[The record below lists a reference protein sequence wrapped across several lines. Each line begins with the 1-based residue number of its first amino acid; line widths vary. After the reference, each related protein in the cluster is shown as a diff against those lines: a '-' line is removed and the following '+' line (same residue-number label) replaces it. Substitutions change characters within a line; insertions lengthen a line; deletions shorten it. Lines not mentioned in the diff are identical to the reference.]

1 MSQKKNSSWR
11 TFGMIAVIFA
21 VILCYGIA
29 LALFGMTL
37 VNPWWIVA
45 LSIVFAGIS
54 VFFFRNKKNWSVLTG
69 TSSVTINVLCHLVTA
84 TGLFMAL
91 ILGVNYFCRDTSR
104 TVTVRAEIVRV
115 YSETR
120 YRSKR
125 VARNRYTRG
134 EPYKVYFM
142 DARLPDGR
150 ECKRSI
156 SIQRYNRYAWNS
168 HRNKPDSVDLHLSS
182 GALGM
187 EILER

>member
-1 MSQKKNSSWR
+1 
-11 TFGMIAVIFA
+11 MISVIFA

-91 ILGVNYFCRDTSR
+91 ILGRARVQTVNFNT
-104 TVTVRAEIVRV
+104 A
-115 YSETR
+115 
-120 YRSKR
+120 
-125 VARNRYTRG
+125 
-134 EPYKVYFM
+134 
-142 DARLPDGR
+142 
-150 ECKRSI
+150 
-156 SIQRYNRYAWNS
+156 IQ
-168 HRNKPDSVDLHLSS
+168 PLC
-182 GALGM
+182 
-187 EILER
+187 LE

>member
-1 MSQKKNSSWR
+1 
-11 TFGMIAVIFA
+11 MISVIFA

-104 TVTVRAEIVRV
+104 TVTVRAGVVRV
-115 YSETR
+115 YSAANVW
-120 YRSKR
+120 R
-125 VARNRYTRG
+125 VTATPEEN
-134 EPYKVYFM
+134 PIK
-142 DARLPDGR
+142 
-150 ECKRSI
+150 SI
-156 SIQRYNRYAWNS
+156 SWMQDSRTGASANGQFQYSDTTAMPGIVTGINLTAWICISLPVPWVWKSWNADS
-168 HRNKPDSVDLHLSS
+168 H
-182 GALGM
+182 
-187 EILER
+187 IFI

>member
-1 MSQKKNSSWR
+1 
-11 TFGMIAVIFA
+11 MIAVIFA

-54 VFFFRNKKNWSVLTG
+54 VFFLRNKKNWSVLTG

-156 SIQRYNRYAWNS
+156 SIQRYNRYARNS